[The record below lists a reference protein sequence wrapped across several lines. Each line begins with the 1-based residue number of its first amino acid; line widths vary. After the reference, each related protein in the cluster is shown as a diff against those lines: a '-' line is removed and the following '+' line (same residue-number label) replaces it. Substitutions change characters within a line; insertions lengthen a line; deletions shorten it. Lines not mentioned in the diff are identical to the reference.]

1 LAETSEDIGKVF
13 LDVLIGNV
21 VYALEIIITIII
33 LAIIAITLFSLLKAT
48 ISSLRKREEQVR
60 LRINEIVSRLLR
72 GMLISLDIL
81 VAADILKTILV
92 PSITE
97 LAVLVII
104 VVVRVLLTFF
114 IIKRNRKTRETIE
127 VIFILFKSRMIF
139 RNVFQWLNQY
149 NVEKCLGKI
158 SCCRY
163 NRK

>member
-1 LAETSEDIGKVF
+1 MARPLCISETKGLLGTF
-13 LDVLIGNV
+13 LDGLIGNV

-33 LAIIAITLFSLLKAT
+33 LVIIAITLFSLLKAT
-48 ISSLRKREEQVR
+48 ISSLRKRDEQVR

-104 VVVRVLLTFF
+104 VVVRVLLTFSLS
-114 IIKRNRKTRETIE
+114 KEIE
-127 VIFILFKSRMIF
+127 RQERHSK
-139 RNVFQWLNQY
+139 
-149 NVEKCLGKI
+149 
-158 SCCRY
+158 
-163 NRK
+163 

>member
-1 LAETSEDIGKVF
+1 LLSGQEETALAETTEDIGKVF
-13 LDVLIGNV
+13 LDGLIGNV

-104 VVVRVLLTFF
+104 VVVRVLLTFSLS
-114 IIKRNRKTRETIE
+114 KEIE
-127 VIFILFKSRMIF
+127 R
-139 RNVFQWLNQY
+139 Q
-149 NVEKCLGKI
+149 EKQSK
-158 SCCRY
+158 
-163 NRK
+163 

>member
-1 LAETSEDIGKVF
+1 LTETSEDIGKVF
-13 LDVLIGNV
+13 LDGLIGNV

-104 VVVRVLLTFF
+104 VVVRVLLTFSLS
-114 IIKRNRKTRETIE
+114 KEMERQERQSK
-127 VIFILFKSRMIF
+127 
-139 RNVFQWLNQY
+139 
-149 NVEKCLGKI
+149 
-158 SCCRY
+158 
-163 NRK
+163 

>member
-97 LAVLVII
+97 LAVLVVI
-104 VVVRVLLTFF
+104 VVVRVLLTFSLS
-114 IIKRNRKTRETIE
+114 KEIE
-127 VIFILFKSRMIF
+127 RQERQST
-139 RNVFQWLNQY
+139 
-149 NVEKCLGKI
+149 
-158 SCCRY
+158 
-163 NRK
+163 

>member
-1 LAETSEDIGKVF
+1 LTETSEDIGKVF
-13 LDVLIGNV
+13 LDGLIGNV

-104 VVVRVLLTFF
+104 VVVRVLLTFSLS
-114 IIKRNRKTRETIE
+114 KEIE
-127 VIFILFKSRMIF
+127 RQERQSK
-139 RNVFQWLNQY
+139 
-149 NVEKCLGKI
+149 
-158 SCCRY
+158 
-163 NRK
+163 

>member
-1 LAETSEDIGKVF
+1 LAGTSEDIGKVF
-13 LDVLIGNV
+13 LDGLIGNV

-104 VVVRVLLTFF
+104 VVVRVLLTFSLS
-114 IIKRNRKTRETIE
+114 KEIE
-127 VIFILFKSRMIF
+127 RQERQSK
-139 RNVFQWLNQY
+139 
-149 NVEKCLGKI
+149 
-158 SCCRY
+158 
-163 NRK
+163 

>member
-1 LAETSEDIGKVF
+1 LAETSADIGKVF

-97 LAVLVII
+97 LAVLVVI
-104 VVVRVLLTFF
+104 VVVRVLLTFSLS
-114 IIKRNRKTRETIE
+114 KEIE
-127 VIFILFKSRMIF
+127 RQERQSK
-139 RNVFQWLNQY
+139 
-149 NVEKCLGKI
+149 
-158 SCCRY
+158 
-163 NRK
+163 

>member
-1 LAETSEDIGKVF
+1 MAETSEDIGKVF

-48 ISSLRKREEQVR
+48 ISSVRKREEQVR

-97 LAVLVII
+97 LAVLVVI
-104 VVVRVLLTFF
+104 VVVRVLLTFSLS
-114 IIKRNRKTRETIE
+114 KEIE
-127 VIFILFKSRMIF
+127 RQERQST
-139 RNVFQWLNQY
+139 
-149 NVEKCLGKI
+149 
-158 SCCRY
+158 
-163 NRK
+163 

>member
-1 LAETSEDIGKVF
+1 LVETSEDIGKVF
-13 LDVLIGNV
+13 LDGLIGNV

-104 VVVRVLLTFF
+104 VVVRVLLTFSLS
-114 IIKRNRKTRETIE
+114 KEIE
-127 VIFILFKSRMIF
+127 R
-139 RNVFQWLNQY
+139 Q
-149 NVEKCLGKI
+149 EKQSK
-158 SCCRY
+158 
-163 NRK
+163 

>member
-1 LAETSEDIGKVF
+1 MAETSEDIGKVF
-13 LDVLIGNV
+13 LDGLIGNV

-104 VVVRVLLTFF
+104 VVVRVLLTFSLS
-114 IIKRNRKTRETIE
+114 KEMERQERQSK
-127 VIFILFKSRMIF
+127 
-139 RNVFQWLNQY
+139 
-149 NVEKCLGKI
+149 
-158 SCCRY
+158 
-163 NRK
+163 

>member
-1 LAETSEDIGKVF
+1 MVEASVDIGKVF
-13 LDVLIGNV
+13 LDGLIGNV

-104 VVVRVLLTFF
+104 VVVRVLLTFSLS
-114 IIKRNRKTRETIE
+114 KEIE
-127 VIFILFKSRMIF
+127 R
-139 RNVFQWLNQY
+139 Q
-149 NVEKCLGKI
+149 EKQSK
-158 SCCRY
+158 
-163 NRK
+163 